1 MQQNTPTMSYQTVEQ
16 QTYTY
21 STKFTSWFNNI
32 FDNDEIEIL
41 EKGIFYNTSLG
52 HYIAKKHADNNTV
65 EFTRMIPFYERLGF
79 IYNNKNK
86 IDIHSHNY
94 DSYSYVKI
102 RKTSFYQW
110 YDDIDET
117 KIYALEDITNWP
129 FETKPVQGNYQAN
142 KSNREFMT
150 DDGKTKKIKY
160 VHFHRRIA
168 IGNMWHDDP
177 LNHIYVNETG
187 DVNEDVVPYTKYNY
201 TIKDIKIVEEEESKM
216 PTPKP
221 SGWF

>member
-1 MQQNTPTMSYQTVEQ
+1 MSYQTVEQ

-52 HYIAKKHADNNTV
+52 HYMAKKHPDTNIV

-79 IYNNKNK
+79 MYNDKNK

-117 KIYALEDITNWP
+117 KIYYELA
-129 FETKPVQGNYQAN
+129 V
-142 KSNREFMT
+142 
-150 DDGKTKKIKY
+150 
-160 VHFHRRIA
+160 
-168 IGNMWHDDP
+168 
-177 LNHIYVNETG
+177 
-187 DVNEDVVPYTKYNY
+187 
-201 TIKDIKIVEEEESKM
+201 
-216 PTPKP
+216 
-221 SGWF
+221 